1 MIENEGTIYQN
12 VWETYIAKA
21 VLKGKFIAINTYIK
35 KQSQQQN
42 QQPNFTT

>member
-1 MIENEGTIYQN
+1 MIENEGTVYQN
-12 VWETYIAKA
+12 VWETAKA